1 MNTTIWIVAVER
13 YGASGGGGGLD
24 IPAPIGEQALTL
36 ASEVARRA
44 PAARIVLSCS
54 LPDNA
59 VYQGMLAQLPA
70 LVLQTEATQA
80 ALQNALPALH
90 GEGTLLIYWV
100 GHGVM
105 ASDERLLLCADSS
118 NIKALRGID
127 VDSLLVHLRSK
138 EFPRTQLGF
147 FDACAQVVPQPAS
160 VLKLGNPVPVPTDQY
175 FYFSAAAAQVA
186 AASAGPRSFSGAVLS
201 ALADPAR
208 PFPPEPAPLFADLGR
223 RFEELQLST
232 RAFPLQRTNGSGD
245 MWDYVGAQADNAL
258 DSFARAAHC
267 SPREFEHLR
276 SAAAGCVD
284 DQALCDALRD
294 RKMDRLLDEVDRTA
308 GETQRV
314 RALILRDAWQR
325 LRFARELEAACLRI
339 GLSWAEWQDLREQVV
354 SLDNLGGSVA
364 PDSLSNLLAGLLD
377 QANPERGSDSCIRL
391 LALAARR
398 ARRNKPALANQFEAE
413 VRGARPLAERWSAA
427 VNVLPKPDGP
437 VFLLIG
443 LQIEPHGGVLSVGDT
458 WLYQDNEVDHSWE
471 AKPILGTVV
480 EQLNELIQIAKVRY
494 GPLIVELLAPSELL
508 CSPRELFELV
518 NSDLGTSTW
527 LEAQSVLVLRWHDR
541 MKGATRFA
549 PGDWVE
555 QAQARVASMAGTA
568 DLDIGWLNELPPGHI
583 VGLPFPGPTPAF
595 PKRNRVAFF
604 DALLKGDPW
613 MCWPRVEHADLDAFK
628 QRVRDFIRDHGGARA
643 GQPHALAEA
652 LRQERRR
659 GQDPIL
665 CSLWLFIDDPKRN
678 PYELAFTEMNQRTT
692 P

>member
-1 MNTTIWIVAVER
+1 MNTTVWIVAVER
-13 YGASGGGGGLD
+13 YGAPGGGGGLD
-24 IPAPIGEQALTL
+24 IPARIGEQALALVSTI
-36 ASEVARRA
+36 ARRA
-44 PAARIVLSCS
+44 PTARIVLSCS
-54 LPDNA
+54 LPDDIE
-59 VYQGMLAQLPA
+59 YQGMLAQLPA
-70 LVLQTEATQA
+70 QVLQTDATQA
-80 ALQNALPALH
+80 ALQNALPVLR

-105 ASDERLLLCADSS
+105 ASDDRLLLCADSS
-118 NIKALRGID
+118 DIKALRVVH

-138 EFPRTQLGF
+138 EFPRTQIGF
-147 FDACAQVVPQPAS
+147 FDACAQVVPPPTS
-160 VLKLGNPVPVPTDQY
+160 VLKLGNPAPVPTDQY

-186 AASAGPRSFSGAVLS
+186 AASAGQRSFSGAVLA
-201 ALADPAR
+201 ALDDPAR

-267 SPREFEHLR
+267 SSVEFAQL
-276 SAAAGCVD
+276 SNAAAGCVD
-284 DQALCDALRD
+284 DQALCNALRD
-294 RKMDRLLDEVDRTA
+294 GQMDHLLDEVDRTA
-308 GETQRV
+308 EETQRV
-314 RALILRDAWQR
+314 RALLLRDAWQR
-325 LRFARELEAACLRI
+325 LQFARELEAACLRI
-339 GLSWAEWQDLREQVV
+339 GLSWGEWQDLREQVV
-354 SLDNLGGSVA
+354 ALDNLGRMVL
-364 PDSLSNLLAGLLD
+364 PDSLSSLLAGLLD
-377 QANPERGSDSCIRL
+377 QANPERGRDSCIRL

-398 ARRNKPALANQFEAE
+398 ARRNKPALANQFEAN
-413 VRGARPLAERWSAA
+413 VRGARSLAKRWNAA
-427 VNVLPKPDGP
+427 VSVLPKLDGR

-443 LQIEPHGGVLSVGDT
+443 LQVEPHGGALSIGDT
-458 WLYQDNEVDHSWE
+458 WLYQENEVDYSWS
-471 AKPILGTVV
+471 AKPSPGTVV

-494 GPLIVELLAPSELL
+494 GPLFVELLAPSELL

-555 QAQARVASMAGTA
+555 QAQARVASMAGAA
-568 DLDIGWLNELPPGHI
+568 DLDIGWLNEPPPGRI

-595 PKRNRVAFF
+595 PKRNRATFF
-604 DALLKGDPW
+604 EALLKGDPW

-628 QRVRDFIRDHGGARA
+628 QRVRDFIHAHGGARA

-652 LRQERRR
+652 LRQERRK

-678 PYELAFTEMNQRTT
+678 PYELAFTEMNHRTT